1 MGLHIECHVHEM
13 FCLNRENSVILADEM
28 GLGKTIQSISFL
40 SYLYHSQALYGPF
53 LLVVPLSTMASW
65 QKEFNL
71 WAPEI
76 NAVVYLGDVSSRN
89 IVSMIEL

>member
-1 MGLHIECHVHEM
+1 MGLYIIVC
-13 FCLNRENSVILADEM
+13 FIRTLCIYYREYSVILADGM

-40 SYLYHSQALYGPF
+40 SYLYHTQALYGPF

-65 QKEFNL
+65 QKEFDL

-76 NAVVYLGDVSSRN
+76 NAVVYLGDINSRN
-89 IVSMIEL
+89 IVSI